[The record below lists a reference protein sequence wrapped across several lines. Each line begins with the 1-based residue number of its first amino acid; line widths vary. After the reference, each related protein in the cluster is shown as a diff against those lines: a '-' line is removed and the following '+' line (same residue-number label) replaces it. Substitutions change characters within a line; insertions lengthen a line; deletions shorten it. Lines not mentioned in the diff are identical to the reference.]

1 MWTQEATENLVDIHM
16 KHQIRSDFSYRHPIT
31 IFYLSK
37 MPSFCKRSFKDVKHG
52 EDMVIRKNEIIQM
65 VSCEKQHSYR

>member
-1 MWTQEATENLVDIHM
+1 MWTQEATEKLVDIHM

>member
-1 MWTQEATENLVDIHM
+1 M
-16 KHQIRSDFSYRHPIT
+16 KHQMRYDFSYRHSIT

-37 MPSFCKRSFKDVKHG
+37 MPSFCKRNFKDVKHG

-65 VSCEKQHSYR
+65 ISYKKQHFYR

>member
-52 EDMVIRKNEIIQM
+52 EDTVIRKNEIIQM